1 MRLRHDYLNQT
12 TCIWF
17 TTQKTRRI
25 KLPKPKYFIRSLMK
39 NYFARLPASVARY
52 SPATIGQGEPP
63 AQSLFWTTCLCGAR
77 PICRTFASQV
87 VNLTP
92 KSHHFYPKKSSLF
105 PQKWWLGDE
114 NCRRKIKHESEN
126 GVCQAKSK
134 ERTPCFYSG
143 TPAAPSKISGK
154 NTDCLPTISYFCA
167 QTCRLISPTTLKKN
181 HYG

>member
-1 MRLRHDYLNQT
+1 MITLIKLPAFDLQHK
-12 TCIWF
+12 
-17 TTQKTRRI
+17 KTRRT

-87 VNLTP
+87 VNLTQ
-92 KSHHFYPKKSSLF
+92 KVIISTLKNHHFSPKK
-105 PQKWWLGDE
+105 WWQGDE

-143 TPAAPSKISGK
+143 TPAAPSKNSGK

-167 QTCRLISPTTLKKN
+167 QSCRLISPTTLKKN
-181 HYG
+181 RYG

>member
-25 KLPKPKYFIRSLMK
+25 KLPKQNIS
-39 NYFARLPASVARY
+39 FAHWWKTISHAYLPAWLVIVRPPSVRA
-52 SPATIGQGEPP
+52 SPRPNHYFEQP
-63 AQSLFWTTCLCGAR
+63 AFVGRAPSAELLPLNWSIL
-77 PICRTFASQV
+77 SQKV
-87 VNLTP
+87 IISTLKN
-92 KSHHFYPKKSSLF
+92 HHFSPKK
-105 PQKWWLGDE
+105 WWQGDE

-126 GVCQAKSK
+126 GICQAKSK

-143 TPAAPSKISGK
+143 TPAAPSKNSGK